1 MPKQIKDKDGNVYVQ
16 QQPFYKRVWF
26 WVVVAIVVI
35 FVGTG
40 LSNNSGSSNNHNNDN
55 KTAAS
60 SSSSSSQAD
69 SSSSSETDDYDSSSS
84 ATPKVYSLKQTA
96 DYNGLKIKVNSV
108 KYSSGNEY
116 DTPDSGKQ
124 YVIVNVTITNTSNE
138 SKDYS
143 EADYQLNVNGNRTD
157 MDDVLDGVNDDLTS
171 GTLDKGAS
179 VSGSLVGQA
188 KINASKLQLD
198 YQDEYDDTVMSIN
211 LLK

>member
-96 DYNGLKIKVNSV
+96 DYNGFKVKVNSV
-108 KYSSGNEY
+108 KYSSGDEY

-124 YVIVNVTITNTSNE
+124 YVIVNVTITNTSDE
-138 SKDYS
+138 SQDYNPY
-143 EADYQLNVNGNRTD
+143 DFKLNVNGNKTD
-157 MDDVLDGVNDDLTS
+157 LDETLSDVNDTLDAGS
-171 GTLDKGAS
+171 LDKGAS
-179 VSGSLVGQA
+179 VSGNMVGQA
-188 KINASKLQLD
+188 KINATKMQLD
-198 YQDEYDDTVMSIN
+198 YLDTYNDTVMSIN